1 MLGGIANQILHPLGR
16 HMERLHE
23 GELAWNHSIVLNFP
37 VELRPRWG
45 YGASPNPFV
54 QSVLDNA
61 RWRYKEVVEQIGAIW
76 DTLLLIPDKIALG
89 NDHQP
94 YWDNDWFSGLD
105 AVSLA
110 AFLVARRPARYI
122 EIGSGFS
129 TKFCRWVV
137 KHHNLDTRI
146 ISIDPH
152 PRAEI
157 DDLCDEIIRSP
168 LEACDQSV
176 FDQLE
181 ANDILFFDGSHRV
194 LQNSDVTVFFLEVL
208 PRLKPGVIIHVH
220 DIFLPYDYP
229 PAWTKRV
236 FGAIYARR
244 DACFWSEF
252 RSFISRI
259 LRRDRPDFR
268 QRIRHYRPVFR
279 ERLKNSTWEASNAC
293 WPRGI
298 VLVYI
303 EGTLKYGAARH
314 LCRQATAAIKSV
326 YATRGRMSCCGT
338 ATAAWRGW

>member
-236 FGAIYARR
+236 YSEQYMLAATLVFGQNLEVLFPGYYVAIDPIFGKELGIIAQSSESASKILLGRHQTPAGR
-244 DACFWSEF
+244 AASFWF
-252 RSFISRI
+252 
-259 LRRDRPDFR
+259 
-268 QRIRHYRPVFR
+268 
-279 ERLKNSTWEASNAC
+279 
-293 WPRGI
+293 
-298 VLVYI
+298 
-303 EGTLKYGAARH
+303 TLK
-314 LCRQATAAIKSV
+314 
-326 YATRGRMSCCGT
+326 GR
-338 ATAAWRGW
+338 